1 MIKTL
6 RKLGIEGT
14 FLNMIKYTYKVVADN
29 IRLNGVRL
37 KALSPTGNKTGNT
50 FSMLPFNV
58 GLEVLPSTKTQ

>member
-14 FLNMIKYTYKVVADN
+14 FLNMVKYTCKVVADN
-29 IRLNGVRL
+29 IRLNGERV
-37 KALSPTGNKTGNT
+37 KALSPSGNKTGNI

-58 GLEVLPSTKTQ
+58 GLEVLPSTKI